1 MVNIKKKR
9 NLVGFVASPE
19 ISGHDR
25 QLLIYLFNSVIISLL
40 SILYLYLDM
49 SPDFLSSS
57 QGYENVPMYIKVKM
71 GG

>member
-9 NLVGFVASPE
+9 NLVGFATSPE
-19 ISGHDR
+19 ISGQDR
-25 QLLIYLFNSVIISLL
+25 RLLIYFFNSVIISLL

-49 SPDFLSSS
+49 SPGFLSSS
-57 QGYENVPMYIKVKM
+57 QGYENVPMNIKVRV